1 VDAPVIWKIHRDR
14 DYLSDSLSDLARLTD
29 QIGFGHTHTLC
40 LICDLFPE
48 LFDGDAVTTLQG

>member
-1 VDAPVIWKIHRDR
+1 VTV
-14 DYLSDSLSDLARLTD
+14 SDLAKRTD

-48 LFDGDAVTTLQG
+48 LFDGDAVKNLQG